1 MGCKRFIFYPLSI
14 CNTFFVSYTLYAT
27 IFLERRSGDALVK
40 TYHVSFTRNMIHPL
54 GNEPLLYIYIYIIDL
69 KILCAYHFFR
79 IRYALRH
86 YFPETVKV
94 ANFTREVPKCHTR

>member
-54 GNEPLLYIYIYIIDL
+54 RNEPLLLLIIIDL
-69 KILCAYHFFR
+69 QIVYAYHFFR
-79 IRYALRH
+79 IVYALRY
-86 YFPETVKV
+86 YFPGNAVLE
-94 ANFTREVPKCHTR
+94 ALW